1 MYSDG
6 RSLPFRPV
14 PQCGGGKM
22 EELSLQRII
31 NHIEKRFRIR
41 LINYLRRVDNR
52 LLEQKIITNG
62 IKNYI
67 DFDFEVFKSKVLGYS
82 ASMKVGSHF
91 DYKFAGSTAKPT
103 IYGSMY
109 ACLLQSLFGELNEKD
124 DEYKKAW
131 AQYFDSFQNS
141 EDGFYYDKTINSDF
155 YNKTDWWGKRHLI
168 PHLIM
173 AYNALG
179 FKPKYQFKWV
189 SDYYSKEAID
199 ILLSEAEWN
208 TAIMDDS
215 DIDNKIMNIGVTLQY
230 QRDYF
235 NDVLAGEAVSYL
247 KKSLLSK
254 INPDTGMW
262 GVYNLENPQEKARMI
277 QFSYHLF
284 KLFFYDGDVISNPE
298 RIIDLIIESQNSYG
312 GFAAS
317 LNSGACADIDAVDPL
332 VYLSKQTEYRR
343 DDIEKVLRRAFI
355 FILGNQNDDG
365 GFVFLRDSEFFYGD
379 PQTSSIRNESSL
391 FPTWFRVLSIAY
403 ICDFL
408 KIEGFNYVKS
418 PGY

>member
-1 MYSDG
+1 MTEMTQWLLNIPKRIAS
-6 RSLPFRPV
+6 SLIRKIKCYV
-14 PQCGGGKM
+14 VKCLKSLDDS
-22 EELSLQRII
+22 ELERKIII
-31 NHIEKRFRIR
+31 NGIR
-41 LINYLRRVDNR
+41 
-52 LLEQKIITNG
+52 
-62 IKNYI
+62 NYI
-67 DFDFEVFKSKVLGYS
+67 YFDYDKFKFTVMDYLNSLKVEGFFE
-82 ASMKVGSHF
+82 
-91 DYKFAGSTAKPT
+91 YKFAHTSSKPT
-103 IYGSMY
+103 IYASMY
-109 ACLLQSLFGELNEKD
+109 ACLLQSLFGDLEIKNE
-124 DEYKKAW
+124 EYKLNW
-131 AQYFDSFQNS
+131 ASYFDSFQNP
-141 EDGFYYDKTINSDF
+141 EDGFFYDAIINTPF
-155 YNKTDWWGKRHLI
+155 YNNTDWWGKRHLV
-168 PHLIM
+168 PHIIM

-179 FKPKYQFKWV
+179 YKPKYQFRWV
-189 SDYYSKEAID
+189 SDYYSKESID
-199 ILLSEAEWN
+199 KLMSEAEWN
-208 TAIMDDS
+208 SAIMDDS

-235 NDVLAGEAVSYL
+235 NDTLAGESVSYL
-247 KKSLLSK
+247 KKCLLYK

-284 KLFFYDGDVISNPE
+284 KLFFYDGDIIANPE
-298 RIIDLIIESQNSYG
+298 RIIDLIIESQNNYG